1 MGGSIPS
8 EWLLM
13 ARTND
18 MRFWFRV
25 ATTVGKR
32 SVRKRDLPKVREIV
46 DELWAKRR
54 SATTTKG
61 YTP

>member
-8 EWLLM
+8 EWLSM

-25 ATTVGKR
+25 ATTVEKR
-32 SVRKRDLPKVREIV
+32 GVWKRDFPKVREIV
-46 DELWAKRR
+46 DELAPERR
-54 SATTTKG
+54 RHPQQRKD
-61 YTP
+61 TP